1 MPSAAQTRDPLQ
13 SLLQAAREAGD
24 GLPPVDRWEPD
35 YCGEMDMV
43 IRRDGS
49 WWHEGTR
56 ITRDRLVRL
65 FSTILRK
72 DDDGIHYLVTP
83 VEKIGI
89 KVEVAPF
96 LATRVDRVGEGRDQ
110 SLVFTTNV
118 GDLAEAGPDHP
129 IRVQIDPDTGEP
141 TPLVRVRGR
150 LDALL
155 TRPVFYELV
164 EMADEHEGVMGV
176 WSGGVF
182 FALETEDRKVGNDA
196 G

>member
-1 MPSAAQTRDPLQ
+1 MPPTTQTGDPMQ
-13 SLLQAAREAGD
+13 SLLDAARAAGD
-24 GLPPVDRWEPD
+24 GLPPVDKWHPE

-43 IRRDGS
+43 IRRDGT

-83 VEKIGI
+83 AEKIGI
-89 KVEVAPF
+89 TVEVAPF
-96 LATRVDRVGEGRDQ
+96 IATRVDAIGEGPEQ
-110 SLVFTTNV
+110 TLVFTTNV
-118 GDLAEAGPDHP
+118 GDLVEAGPEHP
-129 IRVQIDPDTGEP
+129 IEVKVDRETGEP

-155 TRPVFYELV
+155 ARPVFYELV
-164 EMADEHEGVMGV
+164 ELAVEHHGVMGV
-176 WSGGVF
+176 WSGGEF
-182 FALETEDRKVGNDA
+182 YPLEAADGAR
-196 G
+196 

>member
-1 MPSAAQTRDPLQ
+1 MPSTAPNRDPMQ
-13 SLLQAAREAGD
+13 SLLKAAREAGD
-24 GLPPVDRWEPD
+24 GLPPVDRWHPD

-43 IRRDGS
+43 IKRDGT

-72 DDDGIHYLVTP
+72 DEDGQTYLVTP

-89 KVEVAPF
+89 TVETAPF
-96 LATRVDRVGEGRDQ
+96 IATRVDAVGEGREQ
-110 SLVFTTNV
+110 SLVFTTNM

-129 IRVQIDPDTGEP
+129 IHVHFDEETGEP

-150 LDALL
+150 LDALMA
-155 TRPVFYELV
+155 RPVFYELAGLA
-164 EMADEHEGVMGV
+164 EEKDGKMGV
-176 WSGGVF
+176 WSGGEF
-182 FALETEDRKVGNDA
+182 FPLGAADGNR
-196 G
+196 

>member
-1 MPSAAQTRDPLQ
+1 MPSTTRTRDPMQ
-13 SLLQAAREAGD
+13 SLLEAAREAGG
-24 GLPPVDRWEPD
+24 GLPPVDRWHPE
-35 YCGEMDMV
+35 YCGEMDLV
-43 IRRDGS
+43 IKRDGT

-89 KVEVAPF
+89 AVEAAPF
-96 LATRVDRVGEGRDQ
+96 LAVRVDVAGEGREQ
-110 SLVFTTNV
+110 SLIFTTNV

-129 IRVQIDPDTGEP
+129 ISVSVDPETGEP

-155 TRPVFYELV
+155 ARPVFYELAEIAV
-164 EMADEHEGVMGV
+164 EHEGRMGV
-176 WSGGVF
+176 WSAGMF
-182 FALETEDRKVGNDA
+182 FLLGERE
-196 G
+196 

>member
-1 MPSAAQTRDPLQ
+1 MPSTPKTRDPMQ
-13 SLLQAAREAGD
+13 SLLDAAREAGE
-24 GLPPVDRWEPD
+24 GLPPVEKWHPE

-43 IRRDGS
+43 IKRDGS

-89 KVEVAPF
+89 EVEVAPF
-96 LATRVDRVGEGRDQ
+96 IATRVDIVGEGEDQ
-110 SLVFTTNV
+110 SLVFTTNM
-118 GDLAEAGPDHP
+118 GDLAEAGPEHP
-129 IRVQIDPDTGEP
+129 VTVHVDAETGEP

-150 LDALL
+150 LDALMA
-155 TRPVFYELV
+155 RPVFYELAEVAV
-164 EMADEHEGVMGV
+164 ERDGVMGV
-176 WSGGVF
+176 WSGGEF
-182 FALETEDRKVGNDA
+182 YPLGA
-196 G
+196 GDGQR